1 MKMEFDWNIREF
13 VPTHRLDYSAVVPHS
28 GSPFS
33 DRNWSIA
40 FAMEQLACARQY
52 GPQHVPEMVAQLDMA
67 KARVVQSR
75 HEDLCEAIQT
85 ISLGTNV
92 TLRTH
97 YHGEGTWPTG

>member
-1 MKMEFDWNIREF
+1 MKMIFDRNIREF
-13 VPTHRLDYSAVVPHS
+13 VLPHRLEYDAIVPHS

-52 GPQHVPEMVAQLDMA
+52 GQYVTEMSAQLEMA
-67 KARVVQSR
+67 KTRVVQSQ

-85 ISLGTNV
+85 ISLGTNI

-97 YHGEGTWPTG
+97 FHGEGTWPTG